1 MKMNKYFLLTLI
13 TLSINLS
20 AEMRFNGHKAYT
32 VPMTA
37 EINQDEYHNIFLAI
51 SPVLQ
56 PYGLYNAPADRIFR
70 IRDYLLT
77 IGTPTA
83 YRFLADM
90 EKMLNEYRAFYARFY
105 TQNQISLS

>member
-1 MKMNKYFLLTLI
+1 MNQYFFLTLI
-13 TLSINLS
+13 TLSINLG
-20 AEMRFNGHKAYT
+20 AEMCFNGDRAYT

-37 EINQDEYHNIFLAI
+37 DINQDEYHNLFLVI
-51 SPVLQ
+51 SPILQ

-70 IRDYLLT
+70 IRDYLLN

-83 YRFLADM
+83 YRFLADI